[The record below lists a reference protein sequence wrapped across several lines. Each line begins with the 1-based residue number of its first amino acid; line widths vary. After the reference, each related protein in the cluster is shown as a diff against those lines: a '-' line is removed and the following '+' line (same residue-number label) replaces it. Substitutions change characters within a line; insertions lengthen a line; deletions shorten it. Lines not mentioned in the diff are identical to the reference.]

1 MRLSTGFI
9 IAGAYADKVRRAIH
23 AQLRE
28 AVSRGEVELRE
39 VDRARAEL
47 NRILHRIIV
56 EELKSD
62 KGDVVRAR
70 VDYDVVDGKI
80 VFKLDTLSLEYF
92 KRVPDGEVAKAVERG
107 LAEIKGEAA
116 HRGDLEVERA
126 ASTPVGDQLFKV
138 KREGR
143 EVGMLLVTPLD
154 GEVMVRG
161 ALLEPKPIILKGRL
175 PAARGLEEALSRGMA
190 SLLQGGREVSVEEA
204 ERALKDLSA
213 SAR

>member
-1 MRLSTGFI
+1 VRLSTGFI

-28 AVSRGEVELRE
+28 AVSRGEVEPRE

-56 EELKSD
+56 DELKSD

-70 VDYDVVDGKI
+70 VDYDVVGGRV

-92 KRVPDGEVAKAVERG
+92 KRVPDAEVAKAVERG
-107 LAEIKGEAA
+107 LAELKGETAPG
-116 HRGDLEVERA
+116 RGFEVERV
-126 ASTPVGDQLFKV
+126 ASTPLGDQLFRV
-138 KREGR
+138 RREGR

-154 GEVMVRG
+154 GEVVVRG
-161 ALLEPKPIILKGRL
+161 ALLEPKPYILKGKL
-175 PAARGLEEALSRGMA
+175 PAAGGLEEALSRGMA
-190 SLLQGGREVSVEEA
+190 SLMLSGREVSVEEA
-204 ERALKDLSA
+204 GRALRDISA